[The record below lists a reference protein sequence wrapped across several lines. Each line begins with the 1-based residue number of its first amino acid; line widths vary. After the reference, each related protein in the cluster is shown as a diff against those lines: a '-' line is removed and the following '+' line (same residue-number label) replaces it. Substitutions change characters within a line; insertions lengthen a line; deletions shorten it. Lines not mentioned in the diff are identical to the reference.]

1 MGYKIT
7 SIRIIPAALLLL
19 LFVSNLYLGLITNP
33 DPGFI
38 KYLMFSVIYL
48 ILGLLLISK
57 IKFADLIGLLTTLL
71 VFFIYPVISDFKNL
85 HPWSSGI
92 LGTFNGI
99 VMISCFI
106 SLLLKIKD

>member
-1 MGYKIT
+1 MVYKIT
-7 SIRIIPAALLLL
+7 SIRIIPTALLLL

-33 DPGFI
+33 DPSFI

-57 IKFADLIGLLTTLL
+57 MKFAELIGLLTTFL
-71 VFFIYPVISDFKNL
+71 VFFIYPVILDFENL

-92 LGTFNGI
+92 MSTFNGI
-99 VMISCFI
+99 VIISCFI
-106 SLLLKIKD
+106 LLLLKIKD